1 MSIITLNW
9 ETLVIIVASLFALGG
24 FLRGWWREGITTIF
38 LILLTIFLTSPELAG
53 SIIDFINGVIE
64 AAWNIFRNLF
74 EALGLAQPA
83 VGTAATPPVI
93 IDPSDRT
100 VFIIILI
107 VMVIVSYFTS
117 KITLGGRTA
126 TLAGR
131 IFGGIL
137 GAINGFLVVNLV
149 KEYIVGRFIPET
161 GLSAQTASPD
171 QLSIAVTDVPPE
183 SVFSDTAQLLV
194 LGLGVIVLALI
205 LANRVSRKGARNP
218 WGYK

>member
-24 FLRGWWREGITTIF
+24 FLRGWWREGVTTIF

-53 SIIDFINGVIE
+53 NIIDFINGVIE
-64 AAWNIFRNLF
+64 AAWSIFRNLF
-74 EALGLAQPA
+74 EALGLAQPT
-83 VGTAATPPVI
+83 VGAAATPPVV
-93 IDPSDRT
+93 IDPNDRT

-107 VMVIVSYFTS
+107 IIVVLSYFTS

-149 KEYIVGRFIPET
+149 KEYIVGRFFPDT
-161 GLSAQTASPD
+161 GLTAQTAAPD
-171 QLSIAVTDVPPE
+171 QLSIALTDVPPE

-194 LGLGVIVLALI
+194 IGLGIVILALI
-205 LANRVSRKGARNP
+205 LANRVSRTGTRNP